1 MSEDRIING
10 YNKKDLIEDQDKSHI
25 VNNIINKD
33 NISVKSVK
41 DLQQNSDNY
50 HENSHEYIDQIISE
64 HNKQIQEKLLKEKKE
79 KFLENNVK
87 EDDHL
92 AVFFEKPKIVERKKR
107 KSLNKL
113 LRKLLD
119 PPKNPYKRIKEVKTL
134 SGIKDSFQ
142 R

>member
-10 YNKKDLIEDQDKSHI
+10 YNKKDLLEEQDKAYI
-25 VNNIINKD
+25 VNNVINEV
-33 NISVKSVK
+33 NISQESVE
-41 DLQQNSDNY
+41 DLKNNSGKY
-50 HENSHEYIDQIISE
+50 HENSHEFIDEIIYN
-64 HNKQIQEKLLKEKKE
+64 HNKQIQDKLLKEKKE

-92 AVFFEKPKIVERKKR
+92 ALFFEKSKIVERKRR

-119 PPKNPYKRIKEVKTL
+119 PPKNPYKKIKEIKTL
-134 SGIKDSFQ
+134 SGVKDSFQ

>member
-1 MSEDRIING
+1 M
-10 YNKKDLIEDQDKSHI
+10 
-25 VNNIINKD
+25 NNIINKD
-33 NISVKSVK
+33 NISEEFVK
-41 DLQQNSDNY
+41 DIQHNSGNN
-50 HENSHEYIDQIISE
+50 HQNSHEFIDEIISQ

-79 KFLENNVK
+79 RFIENNVN
-87 EDDHL
+87 EDEKL
-92 AVFFEKPKIVERKKR
+92 AVYFENPKIVARKKR

-119 PPKNPYKRIKEVKTL
+119 PPKNPYKRIKEVKIL

>member
-10 YNKKDLIEDQDKSHI
+10 YNKKDLLEEQDKSHI

-33 NISVKSVK
+33 NISEEFVK
-41 DLQQNSDNY
+41 DIQHNSGNN
-50 HENSHEYIDQIISE
+50 HQNSHEFIDEIISQ

-79 KFLENNVK
+79 RFIENNVN
-87 EDDHL
+87 EDEHL
-92 AVFFEKPKIVERKKR
+92 AVYFENPKIVARKKR

-119 PPKNPYKRIKEVKTL
+119 PPKNPYKRIKEVKIL

>member
-10 YNKKDLIEDQDKSHI
+10 YNKKSLIEGRDKSHI
-25 VNNIINKD
+25 INNIINKD
-33 NISVKSVK
+33 NISEESVK
-41 DLQQNSDNY
+41 DLEHNSGNN
-50 HENSHEYIDQIISE
+50 HENSHEYIDEIILE
-64 HNKQIQEKLLKEKKE
+64 HNKQIQQKLHELKKE
-79 KFLENNVK
+79 KFIENNVK
-87 EDDHL
+87 NDYHE
-92 AVFFEKPKIVERKKR
+92 AVFFEKPKISEGRKR
-107 KSLNKL
+107 KSFSKL